1 MTPATTM
8 PTTIAV
14 RNGVA
19 TRLTS
24 GIASSFSLA
33 GCFIRIAAKGGAG
46 LGDELRAAAFDRVAG
61 FGDDVLQDFE
71 NLAHTVSRSMSSGRD
86 LRSDASRWMALEA
99 RNAPAVGSC
108 FMASVI

>member
-19 TRLTS
+19 TRLIS
-24 GIASSFSLA
+24 GIASSFSLP
-33 GCFIRIAAKGGAG
+33 GCFIGIAPKCGAG
-46 LGDELRAAAFDRVAG
+46 LGGEFRAAAFDEVAG

-71 NLAHTVSRSMSSGRD
+71 NLTYTGFPVNEFRKGFEKRRVSLD
-86 LRSDASRWMALEA
+86 
-99 RNAPAVGSC
+99 GSEG
-108 FMASVI
+108 A